1 MPSTPILIPESA
13 RAMFQDGFER
23 QAQQLVSRFRE
34 YAVVKEGC
42 TGRSQ
47 AHRKL
52 VKREMTDVTGRLQ
65 PTTGDEQQIIHRHV
79 FPRKASLTTILD
91 EDDAT
96 ELESG
101 VAPTGEIML
110 EHNSA
115 AARKVDDIFLD
126 GIMGRNWEGKESSLE
141 PADIAHRVLIGF
153 NTDGSEENSGLSLAK
168 LIKGKSFFG
177 KNEVYGQEQKDLGG
191 KLCMAVSQDELDDL
205 LYDAEYTG
213 SADYAKVKALV
224 DGEVDYFMGIHF
236 LRTERIKTTSLG
248 GGKIQRNCPIWVSTG
263 VCLDFWYDVKTNI
276 DVLPGLSQAVQI
288 YSRLKAG
295 ACRKD
300 EDRVVLVECEQDA

>member
-1 MPSTPILIPESA
+1 MPNTPLTIPESA

-23 QAQQLVSRFRE
+23 QAQQLVSRFRN

-52 VKREMTDVTGRLQ
+52 VKREMTDVTGRLL
-65 PTTGDEQQIIHRHV
+65 PTVGDEQKIIHRYV

-91 EDDAT
+91 EDDAN

-101 VAPTGEIML
+101 VAPAGEIQI

-126 GIMGRNWEGKESSLE
+126 GITGRNWEGEESDMQAAE
-141 PADIAHRVLIGF
+141 INQTVDIAFRVDSGTG
-153 NTDGSEENSGLSLAK
+153 NTGLTLAK
-168 LIKGKSFFG
+168 LIKGKSLFG

-205 LYDAEYTG
+205 LYDAEHTG
-213 SADYAKVKALV
+213 SADYNKVKALV

-236 LRTERIKTTSLG
+236 LRSERLKKTTISA
-248 GGKIQRNCPIWVSTG
+248 GKIRRECPLWISTG

-276 DVLPGLSQAVQI
+276 DVLPGLSQAIQI
-288 YSRLKAG
+288 YSRLKVG

-300 EDRVVLVECEQDA
+300 EDRVVMIQCEQDA